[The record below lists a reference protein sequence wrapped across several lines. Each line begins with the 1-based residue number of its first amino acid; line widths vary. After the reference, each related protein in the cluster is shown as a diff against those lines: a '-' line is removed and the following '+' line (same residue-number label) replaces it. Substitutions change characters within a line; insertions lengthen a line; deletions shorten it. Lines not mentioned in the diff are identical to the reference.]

1 MKEASATSKQLD
13 QLSSPI
19 KVNFE
24 VCRKMSSHDGL
35 QIFYSINFGWHRSQG
50 FPESAR
56 VTGIFF

>member
-35 QIFYSINFGWHRSQG
+35 QIFYSINFG
-50 FPESAR
+50 
-56 VTGIFF
+56 